1 MDLVS
6 SSGLTLDSIED
17 VTTKDQECVCGFSFL
32 ELETYQWK
40 EVCFFVISY
49 KSNLLFESL
58 DTERLQVSPQ
68 GNGSHVRQPC
78 VGFAEVSSP

>member
-6 SSGLTLDSIED
+6 STSSGLTLDSIED

-49 KSNLLFESL
+49 NESL